1 MPDYNLGLINLE
13 LMQKYEVHTNNQI
26 SIENDKL
33 EKANQLMGDIERFLI
48 AFEKDQDD
56 NGAVDWSQKPERIQ
70 LVQKLRQQ
78 VKDDFPEMFP
88 DSSSNL
94 ENPNGV
100 YKWDKDEAKSLIK
113 HVNNYVDTIL
123 QNRISQCS
131 EHVLQHQQNSSKATE
146 VFSMFVKRMNTYIE
160 KILANTRQ
168 R

>member
-1 MPDYNLGLINLE
+1 MADYNLGLINLE
-13 LMQKYEVHTNNQI
+13 LMQKYEVHTNKQI
-26 SIENDKL
+26 SIENEKL
-33 EKANQLMGDIERFLI
+33 EKANELMGDIERFLI

-70 LVQKLRQQ
+70 LVVKLREQ

-88 DSSSNL
+88 NSVDGA
-94 ENPNGV
+94 NPNDV
-100 YKWDKDEAKSLIK
+100 YMWNKDESKSLVK

-123 QNRISQCS
+123 QNKISQCS

-146 VFSMFVKRMNTYIE
+146 IFAMFVKRMNTYIE
-160 KILANTRQ
+160 KILANIRQ